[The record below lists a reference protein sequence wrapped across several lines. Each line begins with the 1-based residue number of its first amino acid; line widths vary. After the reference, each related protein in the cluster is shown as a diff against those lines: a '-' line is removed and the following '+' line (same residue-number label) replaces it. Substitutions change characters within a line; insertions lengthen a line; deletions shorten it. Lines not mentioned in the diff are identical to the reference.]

1 MVPELLCDGPSDA
14 ERTIVLAHGAGR
26 GWDSPSLV
34 AIAEGLARAGHRVVR
49 FEFPYMVRRREDG
62 TRRPPDRQP
71 VLLETWRGV
80 IEALGPDGLVIG
92 GKSMGGRMA
101 SLVAD
106 ECGVAGLVCL
116 GYPFHPPA
124 KPEKLRTE
132 HLAGL
137 FTPTLIVQGDRD
149 RFGTPGEVAS
159 YRLSEKIRVHW
170 MPDGDHDLVPRKKSG
185 RTAEE
190 NWAEA
195 VDVILGFIDR
205 QR

>member
-71 VLLETWRGV
+71 VLLETWRAV
-80 IEALGPDGLVIG
+80 IEALGPDRLVIG

-137 FTPTLIVQGDRD
+137 STPTLIVQGDRD
-149 RFGTPGEVAS
+149 RFGTPGEVAG
-159 YRLSEKIRVHW
+159 YLLSEEIRVHW

>member
-1 MVPELLCDGPSDA
+1 MVPELLCDGPPDA
-14 ERTIVLAHGAGR
+14 EWTIVLAHGAGR

-34 AIAEGLARAGHRVVR
+34 AIAEGVARAGHQVVR

-71 VLLETWRGV
+71 VLLETWRAV
-80 IEALGPDGLVIG
+80 IDALGPDRLVIG

-137 FTPTLIVQGDRD
+137 STPTLIVQGDRD
-149 RFGTPGEVAS
+149 RFGTPGEVAG
-159 YRLSEKIRVHW
+159 YLLSEEIRVHW

>member
-71 VLLETWRGV
+71 VLLETWRAV

-137 FTPTLIVQGDRD
+137 FTPTLIVQGVRD
-149 RFGTPGEVAS
+149 RFGTPGEVAG
-159 YRLSEKIRVHW
+159 YLLSEEIRVHW

>member
-71 VLLETWRGV
+71 VLLETWRAV

-137 FTPTLIVQGDRD
+137 STPTLIVQGDRD
-149 RFGTPGEVAS
+149 RFGTPGEVAG
-159 YRLSEKIRVHW
+159 YLLSEEIRVHW

>member
-1 MVPELLCDGPSDA
+1 MDYSQA
-14 ERTIVLAHGAGR
+14 RK
-26 GWDSPSLV
+26 
-34 AIAEGLARAGHRVVR
+34 LARG
-49 FEFPYMVRRREDG
+49 
-62 TRRPPDRQP
+62 
-71 VLLETWRGV
+71 L
-80 IEALGPDGLVIG
+80 IESGNDGLVIG

-106 ECGVAGLVCL
+106 ECEVAGLVCL

-149 RFGTPGEVAS
+149 RFGTPGEVAG
-159 YRLSEKIRVHW
+159 YLLSEEIRVHW

>member
-34 AIAEGLARAGHRVVR
+34 AVAEGLVRAGHRVVR

-71 VLLETWRGV
+71 VLLETWRAV
-80 IEALGPDGLVIG
+80 IEVLGPDGLVIG

-137 FTPTLIVQGDRD
+137 STPTLIVQGDRD
-149 RFGTPGEVAS
+149 RFGTPGEVAG
-159 YRLSEKIRVHW
+159 YLLSEEIRVHW